1 MGTALCSS
9 RETRPTAN
17 RRSFW
22 FSAFSCELSAMGR
35 RWALGALDR
44 RGLVMEARL
53 EVSQSS
59 FDFSFQLSAF
69 GFRLSAFGFEL

>member
-1 MGTALCSS
+1 M
-9 RETRPTAN
+9 
-17 RRSFW
+17 SF
-22 FSAFSCELSAMGR
+22 ELSAMGR

-69 GFRLSAFGFEL
+69 GFRLSALSFEL